1 MQSFP
6 TLNSQ
11 RIIHLTEVSA
21 TGFPVADFYKY
32 KCRVRVISHEGETL
46 LQKDL
51 FARMQP
57 SWLVE
62 LKSKGDCTIALTL
75 CYREGDI
82 TNPWQDAGMV
92 TFATENCLEGDRN
105 AELEFPITTWAQAP
119 ELKLKVR
126 LTQSTT
132 EGSSSTVTVFSK
144 QTSSRQR
151 SITEKVKVELP
162 QPTPLTPQDEVIV
175 KDVWNKLRAWKE
187 LQIEK
192 FFKRLLLEEPE
203 LEYLFGEALDSI
215 SDFFYE
221 LFDCAIHQLQPE
233 TQVIVGEPLMGVPPE
248 REHGFKTV
256 AEYGS
261 FFADAGMRPEHWIK
275 ARQVWMWMLPSIPY
289 LEEYD
294 REDLSKGQNSALYK
308 FFNTYIILPMVE
320 ATHQY
325 EAALPPELLQKMAAC
340 WEVFSQNKQ
349 QMGMEFYQ
357 ILFEKYPFV
366 LPIFGRADMDY
377 LSLHL
382 FQALEFLVRCLQSGS
397 SDEMLQ
403 ELRFLGQVHSFADV
417 PSCAYPAIADTI
429 FVLFERYL
437 PDFTPELQQ
446 GWQIVLDRVVN
457 VVKMPMLN
465 QERIL
470 KKAKQ
475 FLDLISSEQAWEVED
490 KERRWQEIKEEV
502 KATGTYTHT
511 YEELAYGTQVAW
523 RNASKCVGR
532 IAWNNM
538 VVRDRRHVTDPDEMF
553 RELQE
558 HAQFAANG
566 GNLQITM
573 TVFRPRQPKERW
585 GPRIWN
591 SQLFRYAAYEQSD
604 GTILGDPANLDL
616 TNAIIKL
623 GWQLPK
629 PHTAYDILPLVIE
642 VPGQAPKMY
651 HWQPEEVLEVEIEH
665 PTIPKFKAI
674 GMRWYAIP
682 AISNFSVHIGGVNYG
697 CMPFNGWYMDTE
709 IMRDFLDEYRY
720 NKMEEIAKVLKLN
733 TSSEQTL
740 WRDRVALELNTAILY
755 SFQKAKV
762 TMVDHQTAS
771 RQFLTHDLREKKAGR
786 ECPGDWGWVV
796 PATGGSACPVWHH
809 QMRDFYL
816 EPAYHHAADRWAVE
830 DGLDLEKL
838 TVVAD
843 QEGDKQDRILI
854 LYASETGTAEG
865 FARKAAR
872 QLSRYRPKVMAL
884 NDYNTN
890 TLISEKLLLVVT
902 STFGNGE
909 MPSNGKRFLQWLQ
922 QQPKGALN
930 GLNYSVLGI
939 GSTVYEHFCA
949 AGISVDKALAKAG
962 ANCIVPIHKGDEI
975 KGQADTF
982 KQWLGLVA
990 RVVGEDT
997 TSGSTANSTVKLSVT
1012 FLEEATLPPSSTDRG
1027 IPVPVVANQELLQ
1040 EVIPGSRSTRF
1051 IAFDLTDT
1059 DLQYETGDHV
1069 AVYPCNPPELVQQ
1082 LCDRLN
1088 LNPTSYFTAQYVTT
1102 RGEALEDRPPIAVP
1116 NTVNQVLSEDLD
1128 LALREPFTDL
1138 LAYLY
1143 SQVQNPQEKYRLET
1157 WLEILRQGDEHPDSI
1172 ALKKTITDNFM
1183 SVMDLFDKFPSASI
1197 ELAPLLE
1204 LLPKQKPRLYSISS
1218 CPLLHPRQIQI
1229 TVGVLQIKTDAG
1241 KVRQGLCSNYLAGL
1255 QPSSSVRID
1264 VRTSAFRPPADAL
1277 APILMVGPGTG
1288 VSPLIAF
1295 LQHRE
1300 ALQNQGT
1307 QLGEASLYFGCRNHN
1322 DFLYQEQLQ
1331 TWRDRGVLTG
1341 LNVAFSRL
1349 GEEKQYVQNLM
1360 EQEPEKLWQILSHPQ
1375 CHYYVCGDAKMA
1387 DDVLAV
1393 MKAIAK
1399 KQGKLTH
1406 TEMVQFFDRMKQQK
1420 RFFSDVWGV
1429 TLNFK
1434 QAIQQVQKDNYSKAE
1449 IWLNRIKDSVDVY
1462 NPESNPIFYEVLQ
1475 KHFPGAIP
1483 MPAYVQ
1489 MTYEALTA
1497 YDFDDKNTMGMTTL
1511 CRDEITEP
1519 FLAEVIR
1526 IWGESFN
1533 CSSLAGFVMMGKTA
1547 LAAATDHVP
1556 IVEDKRRFAFY
1567 AMPHIAISKDGE
1579 VGKVYRYGIQ
1589 KVSHA
1594 CGALEAIV
1602 KELLSGRLKL
1612 EMDMQDV
1619 EQTIV
1624 RQKILSTIYYGDK
1637 PNLLEIT
1644 KLASQIVSRDIQN
1657 LLTAVDTSVF
1667 KYAVMT
1673 GIQIHGPMDT
1683 TWIYPQEF
1691 YVVGSDI
1698 PGGKEVLTVFK
1709 DLQEEQELMMEP
1721 SVVG

>member
-1 MQSFP
+1 MTDNQ
-6 TLNSQ
+6 Q
-11 RIIHLTEVSA
+11 IIHLTEVSA
-21 TGFPVADFYKY
+21 LDFPAANNYKY
-32 KCRVRVISHEGETL
+32 KCRLQVLSQEGESL
-46 LQKDL
+46 LEREL
-51 FARMQP
+51 LNRTQP
-57 SWLVE
+57 SWLVD
-62 LKSKGDCTIALTL
+62 LKNKGDCTIAITL
-75 CYREGDI
+75 RYREGDI
-82 TNPWQDAGMV
+82 THPWQDAGTV
-92 TFATENCLEGDRN
+92 TLATEECLNGKRS
-105 AELEFPITTWAQAP
+105 AELEFPITTWSQAP
-119 ELKLKVR
+119 QLKLKTR
-126 LTQSTT
+126 LTQSSS

-144 QTSSRQR
+144 QNTFRR
-151 SITEKVKVELP
+151 RGKTEKVEVELP
-162 QPTPLTPQDEVIV
+162 GPTSLTPQEEVIV

-187 LQIEK
+187 LQLEK
-192 FFKRLLLEEPE
+192 FLKRLLLEEPE
-203 LEYLFGEALDSI
+203 LEYLFGEAIDSI

-248 REHGFKTV
+248 GEHGFKTI

-294 REDLSKGQNSALYK
+294 REDLRKGPNSALYK
-308 FFNTYIILPMVE
+308 FFDTYIILPMVE
-320 ATHQY
+320 AIHQY
-325 EAALPPELLQKMAAC
+325 EAALPPELLRQMADC

-349 QMGMEFYQ
+349 QMGLEFYQ

-382 FQALEFLVRCLQSGS
+382 FQALEFLVGCLKSGS

-417 PSCAYPAIADTI
+417 PSCAYPAIADTL

-437 PDFTPELQQ
+437 PDFTPELRQ
-446 GWQIVLDRVVN
+446 GWQTVLDRVID

-465 QERIL
+465 QERLL

-475 FLDLISSEQAWEVED
+475 FLNIIASEQAWEEED
-490 KERRWQEIKEEV
+490 KERRWKEIKEEV

-511 YEELAYGTQVAW
+511 YEELAYGTQLAW

-538 VVRDRRHVTDPDEMF
+538 VVRDRRHISDPDEMF

-573 TVFRPRQPKERW
+573 TVFRPKLPKERW

-591 SQLFRYAAYEQSD
+591 SQLFRYAAYEQPD
-604 GTILGDPANLDL
+604 GNILGDPANLDL
-616 TNAIIKL
+616 TNAIIKF
-623 GWQLPK
+623 GWK
-629 PHTAYDILPLVIE
+629 PPEPRTAYDILPLVIE
-642 VPGQAPKMY
+642 VPGQSPKMY
-651 HWQPEEVLEVEIEH
+651 HWQREEVLEVEIEH
-665 PTIPKFKAI
+665 PTVPEFKAI

-682 AISNFSVHIGGVNYG
+682 AISNFSVHVGGINYG

-720 NKMEEIAKVLKLN
+720 NKMEEIAKVLNLD

-830 DGLDLEKL
+830 DGLDLEKI

-843 QEGDKQDRILI
+843 EDGDKQDRILI

-872 QLSRYRPKVMAL
+872 QLSRYRPQVMAL
-884 NDYNTN
+884 DEYNTD
-890 TLISEKLLLVVT
+890 TLASEKLLLVVT

-922 QQPKGALN
+922 QQPRGSLD

-982 KQWLGLVA
+982 KQWLGLVS
-990 RVVGEDT
+990 RVMGEDT
-997 TSGSTANSTVKLSVT
+997 TSASTETSTSKLTVT
-1012 FLEEATLPPSSTDRG
+1012 FLTEATLAPATNERG

-1051 IAFDLTDT
+1051 IAFNLTNT

-1069 AVYPCNPPELVQQ
+1069 AVHPCNPPELVQR

-1088 LNPTSYFTAQYVTT
+1088 LNPASYFTAQYVTSS
-1102 RGEALEDRPPIAVP
+1102 GESLEDRPPIAVP
-1116 NTVNQVLSEDLD
+1116 NTVHQVLSEDLD
-1128 LALREPFTDL
+1128 LALREPFTEL

-1143 SQVQNPQEKYRLET
+1143 STVQNPQEKHRLET
-1157 WLEILRQGDEHPDSI
+1157 WLEILRQGEDHPDSVT
-1172 ALKKTITDNFM
+1172 LKKTITDNFM
-1183 SVMDLFDKFPSASI
+1183 SVVDLFDEFPCAPI
-1197 ELAPLLE
+1197 ELAALLE

-1255 QPSSSVRID
+1255 QPGSSVRIG
-1264 VRTSAFRPPADAL
+1264 VRTSAFRPPADSL

-1300 ALQNQGT
+1300 ALQNLGVP
-1307 QLGEASLYFGCRNHN
+1307 LGEAGLYFGCRNQN

-1331 TWRDRGVLTG
+1331 TWHERGVLTE

-1349 GEEKQYVQNLM
+1349 GEQKQYVQNLM
-1360 EQEPEKLWQILSHPQ
+1360 EQQPEKVWQILSHPQ

-1387 DDVLAV
+1387 DDVFAV
-1393 MKAIAK
+1393 MMAIAK
-1399 KQGKLTH
+1399 KHGKLTH
-1406 TEMVQFFDRMKQQK
+1406 TEMVEFFDRMKQEK
-1420 RFFSDVWGV
+1420 RFFTDVWGV
-1429 TLNFK
+1429 QLNFK
-1434 QAIQQVQKDNYSKAE
+1434 QAIEQLQKDNYSKAE
-1449 IWLNRIKDSVDVY
+1449 LWLNRIKDSVDAY
-1462 NPESNPIFYEVLQ
+1462 NPESNPIFYDTLQ
-1475 KHFPGAIP
+1475 KHFPGAVP
-1483 MPAYVQ
+1483 MPVFMQ
-1489 MTYEALTA
+1489 MTYEALGE
-1497 YDFDDKNTMGMTTL
+1497 YGFDDKNTMAMTTL

-1519 FLAEVIR
+1519 FMTEVSR
-1526 IWGESFN
+1526 TWGEAFN

-1556 IVEDKRRFAFY
+1556 IVDDKRRFAFY

-1579 VGKVYRYGIQ
+1579 VGQVYRYGIQ

-1594 CGALEAIV
+1594 CVALEAIV
-1602 KELLSGRLKL
+1602 KELSSGRLKL
-1612 EMDMQDV
+1612 AMDMQDV
-1619 EQTIV
+1619 EQTMI
-1624 RQKILSTIYYGDK
+1624 RQKLLSSIYYGDK
-1637 PNLLEIT
+1637 PDLIEIT
-1644 KLASQIVSRDIQN
+1644 KLASQIISEDIQN
-1657 LLTAVDTSVF
+1657 LFSTVDKSVF

-1698 PGGKEVLTVFK
+1698 PGGKEHLRVFEE
-1709 DLQEEQELMMEP
+1709 LQQEQELILEP
-1721 SVVG
+1721 SAIG